1 MDVRLQNDA
10 VFQIVGPSG
19 SGKTL
24 FVTTLLNTPGIFKCI
39 PGKIYWLQGS
49 SDGESGNTNKMLNHL
64 KNIQILN
71 GFEDGWID
79 LPKRG
84 DVLVVDDLF
93 EEANKEK
100 CFNSLFTKIARHRQI
115 TVIFIT
121 QNLFHEGGKHRTRNL
136 NVQYLVIFKN
146 PRDQT
151 AIEYIARQAFP
162 HNKQFLIDS
171 YRDAVDRPH
180 GYLFMDFTQQC
191 LDELRLRTDLF
202 NYNGIS
208 VYTPI

>member
-1 MDVRLQNDA
+1 MISN
-10 VFQIVGPSG
+10 
-19 SGKTL
+19 
-24 FVTTLLNTPGIFKCI
+24 
-39 PGKIYWLQGS
+39 
-49 SDGESGNTNKMLNHL
+49 L